1 MADVILETSGLYDIK
16 PKGNDGKNKNLI
28 PNYDISPHPSL
39 GTGSDR
45 WQSAVVVSVDASGD
59 VAAGGDVTAG
69 GNASVGG
76 SAQINTDM
84 EDHGPVFLVNGDSS
98 SSDAQV
104 LIGASSTDHRVYLGT
119 SAMTSTGTDARTIM
133 AQENTEGAIP
143 VASFKQ
149 RDDDAPFLDFEGECD
164 NTGTLSLTNGN
175 GNGSVVGPKAKN
187 TASFGFEY
195 AGMEK
200 VRADVGNGSEEL
212 WSALYRRVTS

>member
-1 MADVILETSGLYDIK
+1 MTDYWQL
-16 PKGNDGKNKNLI
+16 KGGNN
-28 PNYDISPHPSL
+28 ISPNVDKGILPSVYATNKDI
-39 GTGSDR
+39 GATDDR
-45 WQSAVVVSVDASGD
+45 WGDAHVESVDAS
-59 VAAGGDVTAG
+59 

-76 SAQINTDM
+76 RAQINTDM

-187 TASFGFEY
+187 TASWGVEY
-195 AGMEK
+195 AGMAM
-200 VRADVGNGSEEL
+200 VRADVGNGPEDL
-212 WSALYRRVTS
+212 LTALYRRVTS